1 MKLKRI
7 AAFLY
12 LAVVLAVAGA
22 CGGQA
27 GEPADAP
34 AQSPEQ
40 APEAV
45 AAPTATAEPT
55 SVPTPDGP
63 SEEEAAMARLP
74 LEGRPAL
81 GPADAP
87 VTLVE
92 FTDYQCPFC
101 GRHNN
106 VTAPKLREHYGDML
120 RVVVLHFPLA
130 DIHPLA
136 PKAAEA
142 AECAA
147 DQGKFWEYNDTLHAD
162 QSAVGPSSL
171 VVHAETLGLDTD
183 AFEECLESSEK
194 RPLIEEHIKAAVE
207 AGARGT
213 PFFMVNGQKMSGAR
227 SETIFKRLI
236 DQVMRRAGS

>member
-1 MKLKRI
+1 
-7 AAFLY
+7 
-12 LAVVLAVAGA
+12 
-22 CGGQA
+22 
-27 GEPADAP
+27 
-34 AQSPEQ
+34 
-40 APEAV
+40 
-45 AAPTATAEPT
+45 
-55 SVPTPDGP
+55 
-63 SEEEAAMARLP
+63 MARLP

-120 RVVVLHFPLA
+120 RVIVLHFPLA

-162 QSAVGPSSL
+162 QSAVDPSSL
-171 VVHAETLGLDTD
+171 LRHAETLGLDIGYVRGVLGVRRQAAADRAAHQGRRRLWSEGHALLCGQRPEDVGGALGDDIPQADRPGD
-183 AFEECLESSEK
+183 AEGRFLTGLSAHFEL
-194 RPLIEEHIKAAVE
+194 
-207 AGARGT
+207 
-213 PFFMVNGQKMSGAR
+213 F
-227 SETIFKRLI
+227 
-236 DQVMRRAGS
+236 

>member
-1 MKLKRI
+1 MKRI
-7 AAFLY
+7 AALLY
-12 LAVVLAVAGA
+12 LAVGLTVVVA
-22 CGGQA
+22 CGGQSA
-27 GEPADAP
+27 ESVDAP
-34 AQSPEQ
+34 TQNPEQ
-40 APEAV
+40 VPEAV
-45 AAPTATAEPT
+45 AAPTATAAPT

-120 RVVVLHFPLA
+120 RVIVLHFPLVS
-130 DIHPLA
+130 IHPLA

-162 QSAVGPSSL
+162 QSAVDPSSL
-171 VVHAETLGLDTD
+171 LRHAETLGLDIGT
-183 AFEECLESSEK
+183 FGECLESGEK
-194 RPLIEEHIKAAVE
+194 RLLIEQHIRAAVE

-213 PFFMVNGQKMSGAR
+213 PFFVVNGQKMSGAR
-227 SETIFKRLI
+227 SETIFRRLI

>member
-1 MKLKRI
+1 MVVTL
-7 AAFLY
+7 AA
-12 LAVVLAVAGA
+12 A
-22 CGGQA
+22 CGGQQ
-27 GEPADAP
+27 AP
-34 AQSPEQ
+34 PVEAPTQSPEQ

-63 SEEEAAMARLP
+63 SEEEEAMARLP

-162 QSAVGPSSL
+162 QSAIGPSSL
-171 VVHAETLGLDTD
+171 LMHAEVLELDTEQ
-183 AFEECLESSEK
+183 FGECLESGEK
-194 RPLIEEHIKAAVE
+194 RPLIEQHIKAAVE

-213 PFFMVNGQKMSGAR
+213 PFFMVNGQKLSGAR
-227 SETIFKRLI
+227 SEMIFQRLI

>member
-1 MKLKRI
+1 MRRV

-12 LAVVLAVAGA
+12 LGTCLILAVA
-22 CGGQA
+22 CGGQTA
-27 GEPADAP
+27 EPADAP
-34 AQSPEQ
+34 TQSPEQ
-40 APEAV
+40 TPEAV
-45 AAPTATAEPT
+45 AVPTATSAPAAT
-55 SVPTPDGP
+55 PTPDGP
-63 SEEEAAMARLP
+63 SPEEEAMARLP
-74 LEGRPAL
+74 LDGRPAL

-106 VTAPKLREHYGDML
+106 VTAPKLREHYGEML
-120 RVVVLHFPLA
+120 RIVVLHFPLA

-162 QSAVGPSSL
+162 QSAIRPSDL
-171 VVHAETLGLDTD
+171 VAHAGALELDT
-183 AFEECLESSEK
+183 ATFEECLESGEK
-194 RPLIEEHIKAAVE
+194 RPLIEEHIRAAVE

-236 DQVMRRAGS
+236 DQAMRRTGS

>member
-12 LAVVLAVAGA
+12 LAAGLAVAAG
-22 CGGQA
+22 CGGQ
-27 GEPADAP
+27 P
-34 AQSPEQ
+34 
-40 APEAV
+40 
-45 AAPTATAEPT
+45 AEPT
-55 SVPTPDGP
+55 AVPTPDGP
-63 SEEEAAMARLP
+63 SEEEEAMARLP

-183 AFEECLESSEK
+183 AFKECMESGEK
-194 RPLIEEHIKAAVE
+194 RPLIEQHIRAAVE